1 MTAFVGRMVAGRGKH
16 NIVKPC
22 AESVVRKLFAC
33 IVGYES
39 FPIILHPLLEVG
51 QSFTADGYGAVF
63 PGLGFGLTHD
73 KVTLF

>member
-51 QSFTADGYGAVF
+51 KSFTADGYSPVTAS
-63 PGLGFGLTHD
+63 FGLAVAYD
-73 KVTLF
+73 VVALL

>member
-51 QSFTADGYGAVF
+51 KSFSADWYGTIFASF
-63 PGLGFGLTHD
+63 CLRFAD
-73 KVTLF
+73 DEIALF